1 MPEPL
6 TPGRVVAIQITHA
19 RRLLTCGFI
28 ARLVEDAE
36 AEAQML
42 AEFKRAVNVL
52 PLALRVNAGDERRI
66 AEPARRRMLRV
77 GVLAS
82 RDWATVALNSKGT
95 AAS

>member
-1 MPEPL
+1 MSESL
-6 TPGRVVAIQITHA
+6 TAARVVAIQIVHC

-28 ARLVEDAE
+28 ARTVEDRPTE
-36 AEAQML
+36 ERML
-42 AEFKRAVNVL
+42 RAFQRAVNVL

-82 RDWATVALNSKGT
+82 RDWAVKAL
-95 AAS
+95 